1 MEPSFVQNRITELRM
16 KKGVSEVKMSYDLG
30 HCRGYIQG
38 ISSGKAM
45 PSMREFLYI
54 CEYFDITP
62 AEFFYDVG
70 EESVLIQEA
79 VKGMRTLSRADLQAI
94 LTMIDRLN
102 EK

>member
-1 MEPSFVQNRITELRM
+1 M

-45 PSMREFLYI
+45 PSMKEFLYI
-54 CEYFDITP
+54 CEYFGITP
-62 AEFFYDVG
+62 AEFFYDA
-70 EESVLIQEA
+70 EQEPILIQQA
-79 VKGMRTLSRADLQAI
+79 VKGMRTLSEADLQAI